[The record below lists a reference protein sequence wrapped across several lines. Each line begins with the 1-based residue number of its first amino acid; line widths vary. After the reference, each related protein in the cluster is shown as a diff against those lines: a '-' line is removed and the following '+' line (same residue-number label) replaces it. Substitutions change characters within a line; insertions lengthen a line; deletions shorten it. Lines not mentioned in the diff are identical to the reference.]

1 MTNGAVQPAKRT
13 SGSEW
18 EAFLSGV
25 NDRPSR
31 VTEEVAKFGER
42 EGAGRKSRIL
52 SSEKRH
58 GNVLWRHAAL
68 HAGAVAICSLLISG
82 WATSAGCRL
91 PGKQKPVALLK

>member
-18 EAFLSGV
+18 EVFLSGV

-42 EGAGRKSRIL
+42 EGRQ
-52 SSEKRH
+52 EKQDM
-58 GNVLWRHAAL
+58 
-68 HAGAVAICSLLISG
+68 
-82 WATSAGCRL
+82 
-91 PGKQKPVALLK
+91 KF